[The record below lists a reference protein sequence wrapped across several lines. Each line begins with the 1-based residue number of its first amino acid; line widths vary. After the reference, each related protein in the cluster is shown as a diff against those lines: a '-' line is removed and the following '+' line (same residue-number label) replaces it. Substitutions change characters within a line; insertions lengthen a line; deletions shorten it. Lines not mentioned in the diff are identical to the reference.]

1 MRHII
6 AGTSVLTIIMMGGC
20 ATIDKANRADML
32 EQEVLTLQGDLR
44 DQKKSN
50 QEEIDRLL
58 KERQR
63 LLEEKDREIQ
73 ALMAQKDQQ
82 VQEVKEKKE
91 EELSELE
98 KAKRDLENSLSQ
110 ELKDYK
116 AKLEMTE
123 RGLVLTFLAEI
134 FFDSGKDVIRE
145 DAKPTLQK
153 VTEILNRDVID
164 SKIAIEGHTDNEP
177 IKHSNWKS
185 NWELSAARALAVLHN
200 FIDEGRVDPQRVSAV
215 AYGEFFPLVAND
227 TPQNRQQNRRVEIV
241 ILPTK
246 FEKVRNKI

>member
-1 MRHII
+1 MKRII
-6 AGTSVLTIIMMGGC
+6 TLMVTLGLAITSGGC
-20 ATIDKANRADML
+20 AILDKASRADML
-32 EQEVLTLQGDLR
+32 EQETLSLRGDLR
-44 DQKKSN
+44 DMKKSH
-50 QEEIDRLL
+50 EEEMDRLM

-63 LLEEKDREIQ
+63 LLEEKDHEIER
-73 ALMAQKDQQ
+73 LELRSAQKNQQ
-82 VQEVKEKKE
+82 VEQLKQQKD

-145 DAKPTLQK
+145 DALPTLQK
-153 VTEILNRDVID
+153 VTEILNRDAVD
-164 SKIAIEGHTDNEP
+164 SKLAIEGHTDNEP
-177 IKHSNWKS
+177 IKYSGWKS

-200 FIDEGRVDPQRVSAV
+200 FVDDGKVDPKRVSAV
-215 AYGEFFPLVAND
+215 AYSEFRP
-227 TPQNRQQNRRVEIV
+227 
-241 ILPTK
+241 
-246 FEKVRNKI
+246 